1 MTPSPTGKKR
11 LKVGLPKNWSI
22 AHKTGMGL
30 DVLGVNTAT
39 KDVGVINSPSGQQ
52 FAIAVF
58 ISGSKA
64 PIAQRE
70 QIMANIAA
78 SVVQTAQ

>member
-52 FAIAVF
+52 FAIA
-58 ISGSKA
+58 
-64 PIAQRE
+64 P
-70 QIMANIAA
+70 AA
-78 SVVQTAQ
+78 TVKLNLVLVYRTRSSTVLRTQPSS